1 MISLMYCL
9 LNRNTIDVYPNRK
22 KIKGKKKGKRARQ
35 EAREKRQERLTDWDM
50 CEYAKKVRGLRQERL
65 AVEF

>member
-22 KIKGKKKGKRARQ
+22 KKKQDKRQEGKTRGKRE
-35 EAREKRQERLTDWDM
+35 EAREADRLG
-50 CEYAKKVRGLRQERL
+50 YV
-65 AVEF
+65 